1 MTKNVYMFRL
11 VQFKLIE
18 MYYPKE
24 SSFVMEAL
32 RERFKIYSN
41 HLKKTKN
48 NSICTFYLINHVINM
63 SI

>member
-1 MTKNVYMFRL
+1 
-11 VQFKLIE
+11 

-41 HLKKTKN
+41 HLKKTK
-48 NSICTFYLINHVINM
+48 TTLYALFT
-63 SI
+63 